1 MGGSGGVQASGGCG
15 VRAVC
20 VGVGCM
26 NLEHSLQSFIV

>member
-1 MGGSGGVQASGGCG
+1 MGGSGVGGRVCVCG